1 MIRIFSHS
9 DDLACGR
16 IFYHSDEDAPTFVQ
30 GGPTDFDNQ
39 NILILF
45 LYGENGLKFIDYT
58 LSLPLLGSTSNYSP
72 HSNA

>member
-16 IFYHSDEDAPTFVQ
+16 IFYPSDEDAPTFVQ
-30 GGPTDFDNQ
+30 GGPTDFDTKNV
-39 NILILF
+39 LILC
-45 LYGENGLKFIDYT
+45 LYREIMLKFMDYA
-58 LSLPLLGSTSNYSP
+58 LSLPLLASTYSP